1 MTPEGK
7 IKRRITQILKEYQPE
22 LFYNMPV
29 PGGYGEAILDYVGC
43 LRGHFFAIEAKKP
56 GATPTPRQT
65 QMISRLR
72 AAGGKVFIIDGEEGY
87 IELRTWIWSLT

>member
-7 IKRRITQILKEYQPE
+7 IKRRISQILKEHAPE

-29 PGGYGEAILDYVGC
+29 PGGYGEPILDYVGC
-43 LRGHFFAIEAKKP
+43 LRGFFFAIEAKKP
-56 GATPTPRQT
+56 DGVPTPRQT

-72 AAGGKVFIIDGEEGY
+72 TAGAKVFIIDGEEGY
-87 IELRTWIWSLT
+87 QQLREWIWSLT